1 MSRVSPSTCELL
13 TYLLSALTSR
23 QLHSQRPP
31 LSDVPAVYFVS
42 PTLANIRRIA
52 EDLNPPL
59 YSSYHLSFTSALPR
73 SLLEE
78 LASLILAKD
87 PSGATGQLINS
98 VHDQF
103 LDFLV
108 PSPNLFSLL
117 PRRVPSEANGTVAK
131 RNGGP
136 EKEVDGKPSYE
147 VLNDPKAGEVEIEEE
162 VERIAKGLFS
172 VIVTMGIVPIIRSPR
187 GNAAEMVAR
196 KLDAKLR
203 DHISSTSSQ
212 RGGASFGA
220 DSLQRPREFRYHSL
234 VRELADSSPCHLG
247 S

>member
-1 MSRVSPSTCELL
+1 MYVG
-13 TYLLSALTSR
+13 
-23 QLHSQRPP
+23 
-31 LSDVPAVYFVS
+31 
-42 PTLANIRRIA
+42 IA
-52 EDLNPPL
+52 WGADIQDLNPPL

-78 LASLILAKD
+78 LASLILAND
-87 PSGATGQLINS
+87 PTGGTGQLINS

-108 PSPNLFSLL
+108 PSPSLFSLL
-117 PRRVPSEANGTVAK
+117 PSRVPASDANGSLAK
-131 RNGGP
+131 KNGAP
-136 EKEVDGKPSYE
+136 EKEVDGKPSYV
-147 VLNDPKAGEVEIEEE
+147 VLNDPKAGEGEIEEE
-162 VERIAKGLFS
+162 VERIAKGLCS

-212 RGGASFGA
+212 RGGASFGT
-220 DSLQRPREFRYHSL
+220 DSLQRPRKLSQFASR
-234 VRELADSSPCHLG
+234 
-247 S
+247 

>member
-1 MSRVSPSTCELL
+1 MRVE
-13 TYLLSALTSR
+13 LTS
-23 QLHSQRPP
+23 Q
-31 LSDVPAVYFVS
+31 
-42 PTLANIRRIA
+42 
-52 EDLNPPL
+52 DLNPPL
-59 YSSYHLSFTSALPR
+59 YSQYHLSFTSALPR

-78 LASLILAKD
+78 LASLILAND
-87 PSGATGQLINS
+87 PTGASGQLIKS

-108 PSPNLFSLL
+108 PSPSLFSLL
-117 PRRVPSEANGTVAK
+117 PSRVPAEANGSVAK
-131 RNGGP
+131 KSGAP
-136 EKEVDGKPSYE
+136 EKEVDGKPSYV

-162 VERIAKGLFS
+162 VERIAKGLCS

-220 DSLQRPREFRYHSL
+220 DSLQRPREYRMPT
-234 VRELADSSPCHLG
+234 LADA
-247 S
+247 